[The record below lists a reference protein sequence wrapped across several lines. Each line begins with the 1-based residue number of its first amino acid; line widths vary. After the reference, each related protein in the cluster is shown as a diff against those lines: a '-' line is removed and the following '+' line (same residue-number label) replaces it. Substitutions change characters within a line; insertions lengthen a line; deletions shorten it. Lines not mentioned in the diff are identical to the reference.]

1 MEAESRDTF
10 MGGCSDVDWRQDWQ
24 LFLSV
29 LPNVSVA
36 AVQSMYLQNSQIRKA
51 QDLLVEIGLEAI
63 KFFKQVKARTCW
75 ELSFGQMGILVV
87 PLSAVIQR

>member
-10 MGGCSDVDWRQDWQ
+10 MGGCSDVNWRQNWQ

-36 AVQSMYLQNSQIRKA
+36 AVQSMYLQNSQIREA
-51 QDLLVEIGLEAI
+51 QGLLVETGLEAI
-63 KFFKQVKARTCW
+63 KYSKQVKAKTCW
-75 ELSFGQMGILVV
+75 ELSFGQMGILITHC
-87 PLSAVIQR
+87 LQ